1 MQQAGVKIV
10 FNETGGVKVTKS
22 GKILMKGKPLNNLIG
37 IEFVV
42 KNKNIKIKRQA
53 NNVACNDYEMWH
65 QRLGHIGKSKFAEL
79 QNKQMM
85 RDISRIEQVVPN
97 SNICEACVK
106 GKQARIPFKKAK
118 DKTYVNRPL
127 FIIHTDVCGPITPST
142 IDNKNYFV
150 IFVDEFTH
158 YCVTYL
164 ITYKSNVFNV
174 FKDYV
179 AKSEV
184 NFNLKIAHLY
194 CDNGREY
201 LSNEMKEFLVQ
212 KGISYHLTVPR
223 TPQLNGVS
231 ERMNRTITEKAR
243 AMIFGA
249 SLDKC
254 FWGEAV
260 LTATYLINL
269 TPTKALRQNKTPYE
283 LWHSKK
289 PQLKYL
295 KVFGSTV
302 YIHNKT
308 RKTKFDEKSWKG
320 ILVGYEPNGYKV
332 WNVETERFSVVRDVI
347 VDETN
352 FKISRPVMRSEGVY
366 KENSKMETDASDIMS
381 KSVEKSQKSV
391 NSKTDRLESNIETRS
406 NKITKLGNEVDKSV
420 IETEIQLHTNSPSQ
434 DKQFNENEFPALR
447 RSDRIKNCLPI
458 SYNEENVSDDYILC
472 AQSFVYET
480 PTSFHQIKY
489 RDDRIKWENAIKD
502 EIDSLLTNNTW
513 TLVTKPENRNIVDC
527 KWIFTIKNDE
537 FGNPVKYKARVVA
550 RGFSQEYLIDYNET
564 FAPVARISS
573 FRFIMAYAN
582 QFNLMVHH
590 MDVKSAFLNG
600 ILKDEIY
607 MKVPEGIKCKENEV
621 CKLNKAIYGLKQS
634 AKCWFEIFEQT
645 LINKGFR
652 NSSVDR
658 CIYILDKGDISK
670 NIYIVLYVDDLVI
683 ATANQDSMQNFKNY
697 LKNKFRM
704 TDLDEIK
711 FFIGIKIVRSE
722 NRISLDQSAY
732 VKTILDR
739 FKMADCKTI
748 STPLESKLDYAALNS
763 DEKCDAPCRN
773 LIGCLMYLMICTR
786 PDLSTTVNILSR
798 YSNKNNKALWQCLKR
813 VLRYLKGSID
823 IKLTYI
829 RGDYEQFL
837 CGYVDSDWGGNDKSD
852 RKSTTGYLF
861 KLFENCTICWNTK
874 KQLSVAASSTE
885 AEYMALFEAVK
896 EAMWLKSLATSINVI
911 IAEPIVIYEDNTG
924 CISIANN
931 PTSHKRSKHIDIK
944 YHFSREQIEKNVIK
958 LKYMPTGEQ
967 VADALTKP
975 LPAARFIELR
985 ARMGLE

>member
-1 MQQAGVKIV
+1 
-10 FNETGGVKVTKS
+10 
-22 GKILMKGKPLNNLIG
+22 
-37 IEFVV
+37 
-42 KNKNIKIKRQA
+42 
-53 NNVACNDYEMWH
+53 
-65 QRLGHIGKSKFAEL
+65 
-79 QNKQMM
+79 
-85 RDISRIEQVVPN
+85 
-97 SNICEACVK
+97 
-106 GKQARIPFKKAK
+106 
-118 DKTYVNRPL
+118 
-127 FIIHTDVCGPITPST
+127 
-142 IDNKNYFV
+142 
-150 IFVDEFTH
+150 
-158 YCVTYL
+158 
-164 ITYKSNVFNV
+164 
-174 FKDYV
+174 
-179 AKSEV
+179 
-184 NFNLKIAHLY
+184 
-194 CDNGREY
+194 
-201 LSNEMKEFLVQ
+201 
-212 KGISYHLTVPR
+212 
-223 TPQLNGVS
+223 
-231 ERMNRTITEKAR
+231 
-243 AMIFGA
+243 
-249 SLDKC
+249 
-254 FWGEAV
+254 
-260 LTATYLINL
+260 
-269 TPTKALRQNKTPYE
+269 
-283 LWHSKK
+283 
-289 PQLKYL
+289 
-295 KVFGSTV
+295 
-302 YIHNKT
+302 
-308 RKTKFDEKSWKG
+308 
-320 ILVGYEPNGYKV
+320 
-332 WNVETERFSVVRDVI
+332 
-347 VDETN
+347 
-352 FKISRPVMRSEGVY
+352 
-366 KENSKMETDASDIMS
+366 
-381 KSVEKSQKSV
+381 
-391 NSKTDRLESNIETRS
+391 
-406 NKITKLGNEVDKSV
+406 
-420 IETEIQLHTNSPSQ
+420 
-434 DKQFNENEFPALR
+434 
-447 RSDRIKNCLPI
+447 
-458 SYNEENVSDDYILC
+458 
-472 AQSFVYET
+472 
-480 PTSFHQIKY
+480 
-489 RDDRIKWENAIKD
+489 
-502 EIDSLLTNNTW
+502 
-513 TLVTKPENRNIVDC
+513 
-527 KWIFTIKNDE
+527 
-537 FGNPVKYKARVVA
+537 
-550 RGFSQEYLIDYNET
+550 
-564 FAPVARISS
+564 
-573 FRFIMAYAN
+573 
-582 QFNLMVHH
+582 
-590 MDVKSAFLNG
+590 
-600 ILKDEIY
+600 

-931 PTSHKRSKHIDIK
+931 PTSHKRSKYIDIK

-958 LKYMPTGEQ
+958 LKYMPTVEQ